1 MPYVADRAIPAD
13 EKLYNRIIEKVKAR
27 VDRWPSAYASGQVV
41 QEYKAAMEK
50 KGLRPYLDPKPAS
63 NVGLGRW
70 YRENWVDIK
79 TGKPCGSVKTA
90 DYYPTCR
97 PAKRITTKSPVT
109 ATELTASQKKAMIEK
124 KQAAKKDRVV
134 YTETKAVRER
144 KIKHAK

>member
-13 EKLYNRIIEKVKAR
+13 ENLYNRIIEKVKAR

-63 NVGLGRW
+63 NVGLARW

-79 TGKPCGSVKTA
+79 TGKPCGSVKSA

-97 PAKRITTKSPVT
+97 PAKRITQKSPVT
-109 ATELTASQKKAMIEK
+109 TNELNANQKKAMIEK
-124 KQAAKKDRVV
+124 KQEAKKVRVA

-144 KIKHAK
+144 KLKHAK